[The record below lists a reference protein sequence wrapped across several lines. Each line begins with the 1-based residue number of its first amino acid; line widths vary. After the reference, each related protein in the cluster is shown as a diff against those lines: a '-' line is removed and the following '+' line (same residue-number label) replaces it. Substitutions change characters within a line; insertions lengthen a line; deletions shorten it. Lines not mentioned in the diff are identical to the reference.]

1 MGNVFSLHS
10 SYPLRR
16 GVLTL
21 PHGTVQTPFFM
32 PIATR
37 GAVKALTP
45 EDIHALGAEIILSN
59 TYHLY
64 QRPGMDILKKW
75 GGLHAFMGWDKPI
88 LTDSGGYQVFSLSK
102 FRKITPDGI
111 RFQSEINGATIFLT
125 PEKAIDIQLAI
136 GSDIIMVLDICTP
149 WPCAYEQAR
158 YAVDMSVAW
167 AERSKKHFE
176 KRMKQKRLP
185 NGKRPLLFAIS
196 QGALY
201 KDLRKECIEKLLA
214 IDFDG
219 YGIGGVAPKKMVTEF
234 VSWCTELLP
243 KDKPRYLM
251 GVGRPEDIVEA
262 VAVGVDMFDCVIP
275 TREGRHGVLYVK
287 KKPIK
292 LSRHCKPTFYQS
304 MRIKH
309 ARYVADKK
317 PIDPSCACYTCKH
330 FTRSYLRHLYIIEE
344 SLFYRLSSI
353 HNLHFYLRM
362 MEELRSIS

>member
-1 MGNVFSLHS
+1 MFQLMQSKPVRQGI
-10 SYPLRR
+10 
-16 GVLTL
+16 LTL

-37 GAVKALTP
+37 GAVKSLTP
-45 EDIHALGAEIILSN
+45 DDIHTLGAEIILSN

-64 QRPGMDILKKW
+64 QRPGVELLKKW
-75 GGLHAFMGWDKPI
+75 GGLHAFMGWNGPI

-102 FRKITPDGI
+102 FRKITSEGI
-111 RFQSEINGATIFLT
+111 TFQSEINGSKIVLT

-149 WPCAYEQAR
+149 WPCTYEQAR
-158 YAVDMSVAW
+158 YAVDMSVEW
-167 AERSKKHFE
+167 ARRSKTHFE
-176 KRMKQKRLP
+176 KRIKQKRIP
-185 NGKRPLLFAIS
+185 PARRPLLFAIS

-201 KDLRKECIEKLLA
+201 KDLRKSCIDRLLA
-214 IDFDG
+214 INFDG
-219 YGIGGVAPKKMVTEF
+219 YGIGGIAPKKMITEF

-243 KDKPRYLM
+243 PNKPRYLM

-275 TREGRHGVLYVK
+275 TREGRHGVFYVK
-287 KKPIK
+287 KGPIK

-309 ARYVADKK
+309 KRYRLDRK
-317 PIDPSCACYTCKH
+317 PIDPSCDCYTCGK
-330 FTRSYLRHLYIIEE
+330 FTRSYLRHLLIIEE
-344 SLFYRLSSI
+344 PLFYRLSSI

-362 MEELRSIS
+362 MEELRVMRT

>member
-1 MGNVFSLHS
+1 MYLKLLS
-10 SYPLRR
+10 SSPLRH
-16 GVLTL
+16 GTLTL
-21 PHGTVQTPFFM
+21 PHGTVHTPFFM

-37 GAVKALTP
+37 GAVKSLTP
-45 EDIHALGAEIILSN
+45 DDIRALGAEIILSN

-64 QRPGMDILKKW
+64 QRPGTTLLDKC
-75 GGLHAFMGWDKPI
+75 GGLHAFMGWNGPI

-102 FRKITPDGI
+102 FRKITPEGI
-111 RFQSEINGATIFLT
+111 TFQSEINGNTIVLT
-125 PEKAIDIQLAI
+125 PEKAIDIQLTI

-149 WPCAYEQAR
+149 WPCTYEQAR
-158 YAVDMSVAW
+158 YAVDMSVEW
-167 AERSKKHFE
+167 ARRSKTHFE
-176 KRMKQKRLP
+176 KRIKQKRMSP
-185 NGKRPLLFAIS
+185 AKRPLLFAIS

-201 KDLRKECIEKLLA
+201 KDLRKSCIDKLLE
-214 IDFDG
+214 INFDG

-243 KDKPRYLM
+243 TNKPRYLM

-262 VAVGVDMFDCVIP
+262 VSVGVDMFDCVIP
-275 TREGRHGVLYVK
+275 TREGRHGILYVK

-309 ARYVADKK
+309 ERYRLDRK
-317 PIDPSCACYTCKH
+317 PIDPSCDCYTCTN

-362 MEELRSIS
+362 MEELRAIS